1 MKKEFRLLLGIFL
14 HPVKKIMRCT
24 YRKSEND
31 LLLSAARHRQW
42 QKNHERM
49 HKFSFITNTAY
60 TESPLYENMY
70 AGAPERYE
78 K

>member
-1 MKKEFRLLLGIFL
+1 MKKELRMLAGILL
-14 HPVKKIMRCT
+14 HPVRKILRCT

-49 HKFSFITNTAY
+49 HAFSHMTNTAY
-60 TESPLYENMY
+60 TESPLYNNLY
-70 AGAPERYE
+70 AGAPER
-78 K
+78 